1 MNCTALVRVLQVNRN
16 QIFLRLARFRSTT
29 NLKQEADQHGKST
42 VDKHDVRHFVEMAN
56 SWWDEMGI
64 LKPLHS
70 LNKLRVP
77 LIRDGL
83 LNVGQIDLTQ
93 WQSSQPLHGLKIL
106 DVGCGGGILTEA
118 LARIGASVTGIDAGQ
133 SIIDAACS
141 HACKDP
147 SVSDSI
153 TYICGTVE
161 EHANKHKEFYDVV
174 VASEILEHVF
184 HPDLFVGAC
193 VSLLK
198 PGGSIFITTLN
209 RTCLMW
215 AFGIIMAEYVLRVMP
230 QGTHELEKC
239 VKPHETEAF
248 LEKYGCTTK
257 LVHGMLYNF
266 LSNEWYWSS
275 NTSLNYGLQ
284 AVKRQQ

>member
-1 MNCTALVRVLQVNRN
+1 MQ
-16 QIFLRLARFRSTT
+16 
-29 NLKQEADQHGKST
+29 
-42 VDKHDVRHFVEMAN
+42 
-56 SWWDEMGI
+56 
-64 LKPLHS
+64 
-70 LNKLRVP
+70 
-77 LIRDGL
+77 
-83 LNVGQIDLTQ
+83 
-93 WQSSQPLHGLKIL
+93 
-106 DVGCGGGILTEA
+106 A

-198 PGGSIFITTLN
+198 VRRHFIIIIIIIVVVVVVVVVVVIVIIIFL
-209 RTCLMW
+209 L
-215 AFGIIMAEYVLRVMP
+215 
-230 QGTHELEKC
+230 
-239 VKPHETEAF
+239 F
-248 LEKYGCTTK
+248 LG
-257 LVHGMLYNF
+257 
-266 LSNEWYWSS
+266 
-275 NTSLNYGLQ
+275 
-284 AVKRQQ
+284 